1 VFLVAGAAA
10 VLVAGCDGGGSKP
23 TLTLRSQPSPKQ
35 HCPPQA
41 VVTRQLARLHHDI
54 ARLRRIANAVPA
66 SQQPNGNNA
75 VALATNRFLLD
86 ESNSG
91 VGVYV
96 RSRLIDYAAAIV
108 NTVCQPCW
116 GSLEANRPVG
126 GGGRSFNNQPL
137 DCTRRRR

>member
-1 VFLVAGAAA
+1 MARQ
-10 VLVAGCDGGGSKP
+10 
-23 TLTLRSQPSPKQ
+23 LTL
-35 HCPPQA
+35 
-41 VVTRQLARLHHDI
+41 LHRDLT
-54 ARLRRIANAVPA
+54 RLRRVANAVPA
-66 SQQPNGNNA
+66 SAIPNGDNA

-108 NTVCQPCW
+108 TAVCQPCW

-137 DCTRRRR
+137 DCTKPRRGG

>member
-1 VFLVAGAAA
+1 V
-10 VLVAGCDGGGSKP
+10 S
-23 TLTLRSQPSPKQ
+23 
-35 HCPPQA
+35 
-41 VVTRQLARLHHDI
+41 RQLARLHRDL

-66 SQQPNGNNA
+66 SEQPNGNNA
-75 VALATNRFLLD
+75 VALATNRFVLD

-137 DCTRRRR
+137 DCTTPRRGG